1 MESLHRT
8 FPKSAEVLEAGATK
22 AGVRHREGI
31 QVDLRV
37 VAPESLRRGARVL
50 HRVEAAQHPGARVRG
65 EARASKISEYGVF
78 REKSGRRIAGATE
91 EEVYAA
97 VGLPWIPPELREDA
111 GEIEAAMAGRL
122 PVLVRLED
130 IRGDL
135 HCHTKA
141 TRRSRAPST
150 RSSHAAHAR
159 GYEYVAVTDHSASAR
174 VARGLSP
181 GELRAHVRHIRAAER
196 RHSGI
201 RVLAGAECDIRADGT
216 LDYPDELLAEL
227 DLVVAAV
234 HSVFKQPRAE
244 MTRRICRALANPHVD
259 VLAHPTGPP
268 RRGMRAPVNVDL
280 ERVLRTAQRHGKAVE
295 INAQPAR
302 LDLNDRHARR
312 AHALGVRVAID
323 TDTHVLDQLACM
335 SLGVAVARRAWVEK
349 SEVVNTWPLRKL
361 EAWTR
366 RATGG

>member
-1 MESLHRT
+1 
-8 FPKSAEVLEAGATK
+8 
-22 AGVRHREGI
+22 
-31 QVDLRV
+31 
-37 VAPESLRRGARVL
+37 
-50 HRVEAAQHPGARVRG
+50 
-65 EARASKISEYGVF
+65 
-78 REKSGRRIAGATE
+78 
-91 EEVYAA
+91 
-97 VGLPWIPPELREDA
+97 
-111 GEIEAAMAGRL
+111 
-122 PVLVRLED
+122 
-130 IRGDL
+130 
-135 HCHTKA
+135 
-141 TRRSRAPST
+141 
-150 RSSHAAHAR
+150 
-159 GYEYVAVTDHSASAR
+159 
-174 VARGLSP
+174 
-181 GELRAHVRHIRAAER
+181 VRHIRAAER

-216 LDYPDELLAEL
+216 LDYPDELLSEL

-259 VLAHPTGPP
+259 VLAHPTG
-268 RRGMRAPVNVDL
+268 RLVGMRAPVNVDM